1 MKIKDAYMHSD
12 YTREKISMNEEMVQK
27 LDTLEQHLNNY
38 NEGIEIGVHPFDIAD
53 LLIEIKEVD
62 EDTYTAC
69 LNKLPSTLLAEVL
82 VELPKSFQ
90 EELYTNYG
98 PKKLAKLTE
107 SLDTDDAAVLIQ
119 HIEELD
125 EKKADAIMSNLSD
138 EDRDTIE
145 ELISYEDHEA
155 GSYMQT
161 EVFEAHM
168 DETIGA
174 SILRLKK
181 MKENREIDN
190 VHHVFVVSNKR
201 MFVGMIPLEDLI
213 LHGPKELYRDVV
225 EEGKITISV
234 DPHDDIKNVI
244 ETVSN
249 YDLSVVAVVNDKGL
263 LIGRITADDIYDIIE
278 EGATE
283 QIYNLAGVND
293 TAEQEESIWKIG
305 RARGVWLGINLITAI
320 VASLVIGLF
329 DSTLQ
334 SLVAL
339 AILMPIVASMG
350 GNAGT
355 QTLTVTVRQMA
366 LGDIEADEA
375 KKTIY
380 KEVFISLMNGI
391 VYAVTMGFIAYIW
404 FQLPMLGLVI
414 GLAMVVNLLS
424 AGFFGAVIPLTL
436 KKFGVDPAIG
446 STVLLTTV
454 TDVVGFF
461 SFLGL
466 ATIILL

>member
-1 MKIKDAYMHSD
+1 MKGAKVQLDDTGKEIFM
-12 YTREKISMNEEMVQK
+12 TEE
-27 LDTLEQHLNNY
+27 TLNKSKELEEHLSKY
-38 NEGIEIGVHPFDIAD
+38 NEGIDIGVHPFDIAD
-53 LLIEIKEVD
+53 LLVEIKTLD
-62 EDTYTAC
+62 EDAYTDA
-69 LNKLPSTLLAEVL
+69 LSKLPSELLAEVL
-82 VELPKSFQ
+82 VELPKSHK
-90 EELYTNYG
+90 EELYTSYG
-98 PKKLAKLTE
+98 AKKLAKLTE

-119 HIEELD
+119 HIEEVD
-125 EKKADAIMSNLSD
+125 EKKADDVMSRLSD

-145 ELISYEDHEA
+145 ELISYESNEA

-161 EVFEAHM
+161 EVFEAHVN
-168 DETIGA
+168 ETVGA

-181 MKENREIDN
+181 MKKNRDIDN
-190 VHHVFVVSNKR
+190 VHHVFIVSDKKK
-201 MFVGMIPLEDLI
+201 FVGMIPLEDLI
-213 LHGPKELYRDVV
+213 LHGPKEFYKDVA

-234 DPHDDIKNVI
+234 DPHEDIKNVV

-249 YDLSVVAVVNDKGL
+249 YDLSVVAVVDEKGI

-293 TAEQEESIWKIG
+293 EAEQEESIWKIG
-305 RARGVWLGINLITAI
+305 RARGLWLGLNLLTAI
-320 VASLVIGLF
+320 AASLVIGLF
-329 DSTLQ
+329 DTTLQ

-355 QTLTVTVRQMA
+355 QTLTVTVRQLA

-375 KKTIY
+375 KKTIF
-380 KEVFISLMNGI
+380 KEVFVSLMNGV
-391 VYAVTMGFIAYIW
+391 VYAVAMGVIAYLW
-404 FQLPMLGLVI
+404 FQMPMLGVVI
-414 GLAMVVNLLS
+414 GMAMVLNLLS

>member
-1 MKIKDAYMHSD
+1 MQSHYR
-12 YTREKISMNEEMVQK
+12 REKISMNEEMVQK

-62 EDTYTAC
+62 EDTYTAY

-90 EELYTNYG
+90 EEIYTKYG

-125 EKKADAIMSNLSD
+125 EEKADAIMSNLSD

-161 EVFEAHM
+161 EVFEAHI

-190 VHHVFVVSNKR
+190 VHHVFVVSSKR
-201 MFVGMIPLEDLI
+201 KFVGMIPLEDLI
-213 LHGPKELYRDVV
+213 LHGPKELYKDVV

-320 VASLVIGLF
+320 AASLVIGLF

-380 KEVFISLMNGI
+380 KEVFISLMNGV

-404 FQLPMLGLVI
+404 FQLPMLGIVI
-414 GLAMVVNLLS
+414 GMAMVVNLLS

>member
-1 MKIKDAYMHSD
+1 MQSD
-12 YTREKISMNEEMVQK
+12 DIGEKISMNEEILEK
-27 LDTLEQHLNNY
+27 LEALEQQLNDY
-38 NEGIEIGVHPFDIAD
+38 NEGLDIGVYPFDIAD

-62 EDTYTAC
+62 EDVYTAF
-69 LNKLPSTLLAEVL
+69 LNKLPSALLAEVL
-82 VELPKSFQ
+82 VELPKSLQ

-107 SLDTDDAAVLIQ
+107 SLDTDDAANLIQ
-119 HIEELD
+119 HIEEVD
-125 EKKADAIMSNLSD
+125 EEKADAVMARLSN
-138 EDRDTIE
+138 EDRDTIK
-145 ELISYEDHEA
+145 ELISYENNEA

-161 EVFEAHM
+161 EMFEAHI

-181 MKENREIDN
+181 MKANREIDN
-190 VHHVFVVSNKR
+190 VHHVFVVSGKKK
-201 MFVGMIPLEDLI
+201 FVGMIPLEDLI
-213 LHGPKELYRDVV
+213 LHGPKEFYRDVV

-234 DPHDDIKNVI
+234 DPHEDIKNVV
-244 ETVSN
+244 EAVGN
-249 YDLSVVAVVNDKGL
+249 YDLSVIAVVNEKGI

-278 EGATE
+278 EEATE

-293 TAEQEESIWKIG
+293 TAEQEENIWRIG
-305 RARGVWLGINLITAI
+305 RARGLWLGLNLLTAI
-320 VASLVIGLF
+320 AASLVIGLF
-329 DSTLQ
+329 DATLQ

-380 KEVFISLMNGI
+380 KEVFISLINGV
-391 VYAVTMGFIAYIW
+391 VYAVAMGVIAYLW
-404 FQLPMLGLVI
+404 FQMPMLGVVI
-414 GLAMVVNLLS
+414 GMAMVVNLLS

-454 TDVVGFF
+454 TDIVGFF